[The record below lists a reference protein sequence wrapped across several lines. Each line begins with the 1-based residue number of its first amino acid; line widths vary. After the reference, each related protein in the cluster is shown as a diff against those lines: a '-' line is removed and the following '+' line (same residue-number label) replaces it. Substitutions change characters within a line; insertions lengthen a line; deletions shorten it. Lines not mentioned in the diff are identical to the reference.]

1 MNIFKKLFS
10 MKMAVVMMVI
20 FGVIIGGAT
29 FIENDYGTGTV
40 QALIYKTKWF
50 ELFLFYFI
58 AILVYQ
64 MSNYKSYKHKM
75 PVFLFHFS
83 FLVIA
88 LGALLTRYV
97 GYEGKLSVRENSATN
112 QMLSVD
118 TYMQIQVS
126 DGKQEVY
133 EEYPLRLSS
142 WLSNSF
148 DKSLQIGDKKVSVT
162 LKEYLPQVEYKLE
175 QNATDGAKMLELM
188 VSSANGAGES
198 VYIQKG
204 ESKTVNG
211 MIVSYDTN
219 ETSPDVFFIKD
230 SADGLIANFPSEAM
244 TLNMDSKNEGS
255 LSAGQ
260 NKLEQRILYRFDS
273 HAIVLKAIH
282 PKAKFIKVSN
292 GLKPKAGK
300 PEYVNMDIKVG
311 DKSANIEFAPIQG
324 MPGEIKSIEIDGVEV
339 SMRIGA
345 KVIELPF
352 EIFLKDFK
360 LDRYP
365 GSMTPSS
372 YASDVILI
380 DKENNLTMPYAIYM
394 NHVLDYRDYR
404 LFQISY
410 DPDEKGTILSV
421 NHDPGTNMTYLGY
434 LLLSIGMI
442 WTLFAKNGRF
452 QKLLKDTK
460 SLQQLSIA
468 LVMIGAIIYTPLKAA
483 DANVTIAK
491 FDKQHIEKFKRL
503 VVQDGQGRMKPIDT
517 MATEVISKI
526 TGKTTMFGAD
536 ASELF
541 LSMMLKPEEFQTVSM
556 IQIGHP
562 QIAKDLGLDEDSKY
576 AKFSD
581 FFTQAG
587 EYKLFDV
594 IQKANQKAPLEKT
607 QYDKELIK
615 ADERL
620 NVAYMTYMGD
630 FFRVFPKPQDP
641 NDAWFSPI
649 NAMKSFPQ
657 KEGEMVQMIT
667 ANYFSQLIDA
677 SSSGKWDK
685 ADDGLGLIVKFQNI
699 FGEKVMPSTRHID
712 FEIAYNNYGLFAK
725 LVPFYLLLGVLLIVA
740 AFVHILRPLSFISW
754 IMKGAVILLGIG
766 FVVHLVGLGLRWYIS
781 DHAPWS
787 NAYESVVFIAAT
799 TVLAG
804 LLLGRKSLFTLA
816 ATALLA
822 GATMG
827 VAHLNFMNPEITPLV
842 PVLKSYWLMIHVAL
856 IVSGDGFFGLGFI
869 LSLLTLILFI
879 FRSKNNQ
886 HIDRSIHELSALSEM
901 SIFIGLV
908 VFTIGNFLGGVWANE
923 SWGRYWGWDPK
934 ETWAAV
940 TILIYAAVI
949 HLRFIPKLK
958 SLYIYNVAAVW
969 AYSTVLMTY
978 FGVNYYLS
986 GLHSYAA
993 GDPMPIPEWV
1003 YVAVVAVCILTI
1015 LAGFK
1020 RKLKSKFERSVN

>member
-1 MNIFKKLFS
+1 MNIIKKLFS
-10 MKMAVVMMVI
+10 MKMAVVMMVL
-20 FGVIIGGAT
+20 FGVIIGIAT

-75 PVFLFHFS
+75 PVFLFHLS
-83 FLVIA
+83 FVVIA

-97 GYEGKLSVRENSATN
+97 GYEGKLSVREDSATN
-112 QMLSVD
+112 QMLSMD
-118 TYMQIQVS
+118 TYMQIQAT

-142 WLSNSF
+142 LFSNNF
-148 DKSLQIGDKKVSVT
+148 DKSLLIGDKKVSII

-175 QNATDGAKMLELM
+175 QNATDGVKMLELM
-188 VSSANGAGES
+188 VSSASGAGES

-204 ESKTVNG
+204 ESKTVG
-211 MIVSYDTN
+211 SMIISYDTN
-219 ETSPDVFFIKD
+219 ETSPDVFAIKD
-230 SADGLIANFPSEAM
+230 NAEGLIANFPSEAM
-244 TLNMDSKNEGS
+244 TLNMDDQNEGT
-255 LSAGQ
+255 LSVGQ
-260 NKLEQRILYRFDS
+260 NKFEQRMLYRFDS
-273 HAIVLKAIH
+273 NAIVLKAVY
-282 PKAKFIKVSN
+282 PKAKFVKVSN

-311 DKSANIEFAPIQG
+311 DKSTNVEFTPTQG
-324 MPGEIKSIEIDGVEV
+324 MPGDIKSIELNGVEI

-372 YASDVILI
+372 YASDVILT
-380 DKENNLTMPYAIYM
+380 DRENNVTMPYAIYM

-404 LFQISY
+404 LFQTSY

-421 NHDPGTNMTYLGY
+421 NHDPGTKMTYLGY

-442 WTLFAKNGRF
+442 WALFAKNGRF
-452 QKLLKDTK
+452 QKLLTDTK
-460 SLQQLSIA
+460 SLQQLSVA
-468 LVMIGAIIYTPLKAA
+468 LVIMGSFIYTPLKAA
-483 DANVTIAK
+483 EVNASLPK

-517 MATEVISKI
+517 MATEVVSKI

-541 LSMMLKPEEFQTVSM
+541 LGMMLKPEEFQTIPM

-562 QIAKDLGLDEDSKY
+562 QIAKDLGLSEDAKY
-576 AKFSD
+576 AKFTD
-581 FFTQAG
+581 FFNQAQQ
-587 EYKLFDV
+587 YKLFDAV
-594 IQKANQKAPLEKT
+594 QKANQKAPLEKT

-630 FFRVFPKPQDP
+630 FFKVFPKPQDP
-641 NDAWFSPI
+641 NNAWFSPL

-657 KEGEMVQMIT
+657 KEGQMVQMIT
-667 ANYFSQLIDA
+667 ANYFSQLVNA
-677 SSSGKWDK
+677 SSSGNWNK
-685 ADDGLGLIVKFQNI
+685 ADDSLGLIIKFQDI
-699 FGEKVMPSTRHID
+699 FGAKVIPSARHID
-712 FEIAYNNYGLFAK
+712 FEIAYNHYGLFAK
-725 LVPFYLLLGVLLIVA
+725 LVPFYILLGVLLIVA
-740 AFVHILRPLSFISW
+740 AFIHILRPLPFIGW
-754 IMKGAVILLGIG
+754 IMKGAVVLLGIG
-766 FVVHLVGLGLRWYIS
+766 FVIHLVGLGLRWYIS

-804 LLLGRKSLFTLA
+804 LLLGRKSIFALA

-879 FRSKNNQ
+879 FRSQSRPN
-886 HIDRSIHELSALSEM
+886 IDKSIKELSALSEM
-901 SIFIGLV
+901 SLLIGLV

-940 TILIYAAVI
+940 TILIYAAVL
-949 HLRFIPKLK
+949 HLRFMPNLK
-958 SLYIYNVAAVW
+958 GLYAYNVAAVW

-993 GDPMPIPEWV
+993 GDPMPIPEWI
-1003 YVAVVAVCILTI
+1003 YVAVAAAGFLTI
-1015 LAGFK
+1015 LASFK
-1020 RKLKSKFERSVN
+1020 RNMRNKDADA

>member
-1 MNIFKKLFS
+1 MNIIKKLFS
-10 MKMAVVMMVI
+10 MKMAVVMMI
-20 FGVIIGGAT
+20 LFGVIIGGAT

-75 PVFLFHFS
+75 PVFLFHLS
-83 FLVIA
+83 FVVIA

-112 QMLSVD
+112 QMLSMD
-118 TYMQIQVS
+118 TYIQIQAT

-142 WLSNSF
+142 LFSNNF
-148 DKSLQIGDKKVSVT
+148 DKSLQIGDKKVSIV

-175 QNATDGAKMLELM
+175 QNATDGVKMLELM
-188 VSSANGAGES
+188 VSSASGAGES

-204 ESKTVNG
+204 ESKTVGG
-211 MIVSYDTN
+211 MIISYDTN
-219 ETSPDVFFIKD
+219 ETNPDAFAIKD
-230 SADGLIANFPSEAM
+230 GQEGLMANFPSEAM
-244 TLNMDSKNEGS
+244 TLNMDDQNEGT

-260 NKLEQRILYRFDS
+260 NKFEQRKLYRFDS
-273 HAIVLKAIH
+273 NAIVLKAVY
-282 PKAKFIKVSN
+282 PKAKFVKTSK
-292 GLKPKAGK
+292 GLKPIAGK

-311 DKSANIEFAPIQG
+311 DKSTSVEFAPTQG
-324 MPGEIKSIEIDGVEV
+324 TPGDIKSIELNGVEI

-372 YASDVILI
+372 YASDVILT
-380 DKENNLTMPYAIYM
+380 DRENNVTMPYSIYM

-404 LFQISY
+404 LFQTSY

-434 LLLSIGMI
+434 LLLSLGMI
-442 WTLFAKNGRF
+442 WALFAKNGRF
-452 QKLLKDTK
+452 QKLLTDTK

-468 LVMIGAIIYTPLKAA
+468 LVIMGAFIYTPLKAA
-483 DANVTIAK
+483 DVNASLPK

-517 MATEVISKI
+517 MATEVVSKI
-526 TGKTTMFGAD
+526 AGKTTMFGVD

-541 LSMMLKPEEFQTVSM
+541 LGMMLKPEEFQTIPM

-562 QIAKDLGLDEDSKY
+562 QIAKDLGLSEDAKY
-576 AKFSD
+576 AKFTD
-581 FFTQAG
+581 FFNQAQQ
-587 EYKLFDV
+587 YKLFDAV
-594 IQKANQKAPLEKT
+594 QKANQKAPLEKT

-630 FFRVFPKPQDP
+630 FFKVFPKPQDP
-641 NDAWFSPI
+641 NNAWFSPL

-657 KEGEMVQMIT
+657 KEGQMVQMIT
-667 ANYFSQLIDA
+667 ANYFSQLVNA
-677 SSSGKWDK
+677 SSSGNWDK
-685 ADDGLGLIVKFQNI
+685 ADDSLGLIVKFQDI
-699 FGEKVMPSTRHID
+699 FGAKVIPSARHID
-712 FEIAYNNYGLFAK
+712 FEIAYNHYGLFAK
-725 LVPFYLLLGVLLIVA
+725 LVPFYILLGVLLIVA
-740 AFVHILRPLSFISW
+740 AFAHILRPLPFVGW
-754 IMKGAVILLGIG
+754 IMKGAVVLLSIG

-879 FRSKNNQ
+879 FRSQSRPN
-886 HIDRSIHELSALSEM
+886 IDKSIKELSALSEM
-901 SIFIGLV
+901 SLLIGLV

-940 TILIYAAVI
+940 TILIYAAVL

-958 SLYIYNVAAVW
+958 GLYAYNVAAVW

-993 GDPMPIPEWV
+993 GDPMPIPEWI
-1003 YVAVVAVCILTI
+1003 YVAVAAAGFLTI
-1015 LAGFK
+1015 LASFK
-1020 RKLKSKFERSVN
+1020 RNMRNKDTDA